1 MEEFSS
7 PTRQSIFAIVL
18 IIQKFVKLIFK
29 QLWPVVLIIFIG
41 GGQSGRGRAFLGF
54 IIAFAVISMIF
65 AIASYFRYFFFLQND
80 ELNIKKGIIQT
91 TKLNIPFDRIQSVN
105 FQQSPLHQL
114 FDVVKVE
121 IDTAGSVGKEL
132 ALDAISKDKAYRL
145 REIILQRKEALGPST
160 HDLEH
165 LEQPVSTKTESLI
178 FKLPLMQLLKV
189 GITQNHLT
197 SGGLIFGAF
206 FWIASQLDEAG
217 MDVEEYVQ
225 DNIDKFQ
232 LPGMNTVLAVII
244 LFVVASLLISMF
256 RTVFRYFNLR
266 LYRTDNKYRLVSGL
280 LTRKEIS
287 ATDQKIQVMEW
298 SHNALMK
305 LVGFNNIR
313 LKQASSIAVND
324 KKSISIPGCQIEQ
337 VQLVKQN
344 WIGHN
349 IDTEIDTVSVSI
361 HFFYR
366 RLLFSVLLAIGISA
380 LMYLTPYFWSSLLLI
395 PFMALISYL
404 SYKKRSFGI
413 TDEILLI
420 KGGVFGRNAALMPLH
435 KVQSV
440 SLRRTPYEWRRDLA
454 SVQVLSAS
462 GKLTIPFV
470 PLVDAKKLRDFI
482 LFKVE
487 TDDRNWM

>member
-1 MEEFSS
+1 MEEFIS

-18 IIQKFVKLIFK
+18 IIQKFVKIIFT

-54 IIAFAVISMIF
+54 IIVFAVLSMLF
-65 AIASYFRYFFFLQND
+65 AIASYFRYFFFIQND
-80 ELNIKKGIIQT
+80 ELTIHKGILQT

-105 FQQSPLHQL
+105 FQQSLLHRL

-121 IDTAGSVGKEL
+121 IDTAGSMGKEL

-145 REIILQRKEALGPST
+145 RDIILQRKEELGPISM
-160 HDLEH
+160 DLEN
-165 LEQPVSTKTESLI
+165 LVEPVSKQESLI
-178 FKLPLMQLLKV
+178 FKLPIAQLLKV

-206 FWIASQLDEAG
+206 FWIASQLDDAG

-232 LPGMNTVLAVII
+232 LPGMNTVVAVII
-244 LFVVASLLISMF
+244 LFVVASLIISML
-256 RTVFRYFNLR
+256 RTIFTYFNLR

-280 LTRKEIS
+280 LTRRETS
-287 ATDQKIQVMEW
+287 ATNQKIQVMEW

-305 LVGFNNIR
+305 LIGFNNIR

-324 KKSISIPGCQIEQ
+324 KKSITIPGCQMEQ

-344 WIGHN
+344 WIGQN
-349 IDTEIDTVSVSI
+349 IDTEIDTTSVSI

-366 RLLFSVLLAIGISA
+366 RLFFSVLLAVGICA
-380 LMYLTPYFWSSLLLI
+380 LLFKTPYFYMSIFLI
-395 PFMALISYL
+395 PFMALISFL

-420 KGGVFGRNAALMPLH
+420 KSGIFGRHSSLMPLH

-454 SVQVLSAS
+454 TVQVLSAS

-470 PLVDAKKLRDFI
+470 PLVDAKKLRDYI
-482 LFKVE
+482 LYKVE
-487 TDDRNWM
+487 TDSRNWM